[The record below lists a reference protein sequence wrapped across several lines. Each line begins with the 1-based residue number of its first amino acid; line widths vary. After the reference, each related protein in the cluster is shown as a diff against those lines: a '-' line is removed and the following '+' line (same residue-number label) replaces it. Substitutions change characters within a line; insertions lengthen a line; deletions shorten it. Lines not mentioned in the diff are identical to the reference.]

1 MTRVVI
7 RGFFS
12 RRLRAVLTGIAIA
25 LGVALMSGTY
35 ILTDTINQSFATI
48 FATSNR
54 NRDVVIVPHQALG
67 STAAVE
73 TQTIPASALAKVR
86 RVPGVAVAVGE
97 VFSQAT
103 LIGEGG
109 NRLNDKA
116 PSFVASLLPPR
127 FENFSA
133 VAGTLPDSATTV
145 GIDQA
150 TAQRYGLRPGQR
162 LRVAG
167 AVAAATYR
175 ISGILKFAGSASF
188 GGAGV
193 ALLTLPQAQ
202 RIAGEH
208 DAFDTIVVGATASV
222 SPATLRARIR
232 AVLPGTLDVNTG
244 AQEAATQTSDLES
257 RLGFLRTFLLIFAY
271 VSLFVGAFIIFNT
284 FSITVAQRTR
294 EFGLLRTL
302 GATRG
307 QILRSVIAEGVML
320 GLAGATVG
328 LLAGIGVAPAL
339 DQLFKAFG
347 ADLPDSGTVLE
358 VRTIWVSL
366 LAGTAV
372 TVLAGLLP
380 AIRASRVTPI
390 AALREGVGLEHQRQQ
405 SHRRRRIGIAVVA
418 LLVVV
423 RVAVEA
429 SSGAG
434 IVTILAIV
442 AIIVAVRV
450 PPVRRRI
457 RAGWNAI
464 IVALGRVLG
473 LAFAWRGITG
483 RLARDNT
490 LRHPGRTAVTA
501 AALMIGLA
509 LVSFVSIL
517 AAGTKASINSA
528 IDASFAGNLIIENA
542 ENASSSAGI
551 PAEIP
556 AALRSVRGVAQVTAI
571 AFTEGRVHGLGGTQ
585 TLTAVDPAT
594 FARMYHVDWDSG
606 TNATLGALGSTG
618 TVLNKTFA
626 SAHHYRVGETLSVL
640 TPSGGHV
647 RLTVRGIATDDVG
660 LLTDLTITLGL
671 ARSAFSQR
679 TDALDFVAYAPGAT
693 DAQVQPAVDRILSAR
708 FPQAKSQ
715 TASQFES
722 SEAAQVDSLLTFIY
736 VLLAL
741 SVIVSLFGIV
751 NTLVLSIYE
760 RTRELGMLRAIG
772 TTRAQVREMIRIE
785 SVITALIGGLLGIV
799 VGILLALILAAT
811 ALSGTGFV
819 IVVPLGTMVIL
830 FVAAGVAGL
839 AAAAWPARRA
849 AAVDILEALA
859 TQ

>member
-1 MTRVVI
+1 VTRVVV

-12 RRLRAVLTGIAIA
+12 RRLRAVLTGIAVA

-35 ILTDTINQSFATI
+35 ILTDTINQSFSSI
-48 FATSNR
+48 FSTSNA
-54 NRDVVIVPHQALG
+54 NRDVVIVPHEALG
-67 STAAVE
+67 SNAAVE
-73 TQTIPASALAKVR
+73 MQTIPTATLARVQ
-86 RVPGVAVAVGE
+86 RVPGVAVAAGE

-103 LIGEGG
+103 LLGEGG
-109 NRLNDKA
+109 NRLNTKA
-116 PSFVASLLPPR
+116 PSFVASRLPPR

-133 VAGTLPDSATTV
+133 VAGTLPDSGTTV

-202 RIAGEH
+202 RIAGER
-208 DAFDTIVVGATASV
+208 DGFDTIVVAATPPV

-232 AVLPGTLDVNTG
+232 AVLPATLDVNTG

-307 QILRSVIAEGVML
+307 QILGSVVAEGVML
-320 GLAGATVG
+320 GLGGALVG

-339 DQLFKAFG
+339 DDLFKAFG
-347 ADLPDSGTVLE
+347 ADLPDTGTVVE
-358 VRTIWVSL
+358 FRTIWVSL
-366 LAGTAV
+366 LAGTGV
-372 TVLAGLLP
+372 TVVAGLLP

-390 AALREGVGLEHQRQQ
+390 AALREGVGLER
-405 SHRRRRIGIAVVA
+405 SGRRRRGRIAV
-418 LLVVV
+418 
-423 RVAVEA
+423 
-429 SSGAG
+429 
-434 IVTILAIV
+434 AIV
-442 AIIVAVRV
+442 AILVVLRVVFAASRGAGLGLLVALVVIGVAIRT
-450 PPVRRRI
+450 PLLRRWI
-457 RAGWNAI
+457 GAGWYAI
-464 IVALGRVLG
+464 IVGLGRVLG
-473 LAFAWRGITG
+473 LAYAWRGITG

-490 LRHPGRTAVTA
+490 LRQPGRTAVTA

-528 IDASFAGNLIIENA
+528 IDSSFAGNLIIENG

-551 PAEIP
+551 PAQIP
-556 AALRSVRGVAQVTAI
+556 AALRSLSGVREVTAI

-585 TLTAVDPAT
+585 SLTAVDPAS
-594 FARMYHVDWDSG
+594 FAQMYRINWDSG
-606 TNATLGALGSTG
+606 SNATLATLGSSG
-618 TVLNKTFA
+618 AVLNKSFA
-626 SAHHYRVGETLSVL
+626 TAHHYRVGERLSVL

-647 RLTVRGIATDDVG
+647 ALRVRGIATDDAG
-660 LLTDLTITLGL
+660 LLADLTITLGL

-679 TDALDFVAYAPGAT
+679 TDALDFVAYAPGAS
-693 DAQVQPAVDRILSAR
+693 DAQVQPAVDRVLAAR

-715 TASQFES
+715 TATQFKS

-772 TTRAQVREMIRIE
+772 TTRGQVREMIRYE
-785 SVITALIGGLLGIV
+785 SVITALIGGVLGII
-799 VGILLALILAAT
+799 VGIGLALILGAT
-811 ALSGTGFV
+811 VLEGTDFV
-819 IVVPLGTMVIL
+819 VVVPVGTMIVL
-830 FVAAGVAGL
+830 FVLAGVAGIL
-839 AAAAWPARRA
+839 AAAWPARRA

>member
-1 MTRVVI
+1 VTRVVV

-12 RRLRAVLTGIAIA
+12 RRLRAVLTGIAVA

-35 ILTDTINQSFATI
+35 ILTDTINQSFSSI
-48 FATSNR
+48 FSTSNA
-54 NRDVVIVPHQALG
+54 NRDVVIVPHEALG
-67 STAAVE
+67 SNAAVE
-73 TQTIPASALAKVR
+73 MQTIPTATLARVQ
-86 RVPGVAVAVGE
+86 RVPGVAVAAGE

-103 LIGEGG
+103 LLGEGG
-109 NRLNDKA
+109 NRLNTKA
-116 PSFVASLLPPR
+116 PSFVASRLPPR

-133 VAGTLPDSATTV
+133 VAGTLPDSGTTV

-202 RIAGEH
+202 RIAGER
-208 DAFDTIVVGATASV
+208 DGFDTIVVAATPPV

-232 AVLPGTLDVNTG
+232 AVLPATLDVNTG

-307 QILRSVIAEGVML
+307 QILGSVVAEGVML
-320 GLAGATVG
+320 GLGGALVG

-339 DQLFKAFG
+339 DDLFKAFG

-358 VRTIWVSL
+358 FRTIWVSL

-372 TVLAGLLP
+372 TVVAGLLP

-390 AALREGVGLEHQRQQ
+390 AALREGVGLER
-405 SHRRRRIGIAVVA
+405 SGRRRRGRIAV
-418 LLVVV
+418 
-423 RVAVEA
+423 
-429 SSGAG
+429 
-434 IVTILAIV
+434 AIV
-442 AIIVAVRV
+442 AILVVLRVVFAASRGAGLGLLVALVVIGVAIRT
-450 PPVRRRI
+450 PLLRRWI
-457 RAGWNAI
+457 GAGWYAI
-464 IVALGRVLG
+464 IVGLGRVLG
-473 LAFAWRGITG
+473 LAYAWRGITG

-490 LRHPGRTAVTA
+490 LRQPGRTAVTA

-528 IDASFAGNLIIENA
+528 IDSSFAGNLIIENG

-551 PAEIP
+551 PAQIP
-556 AALRSVRGVAQVTAI
+556 AALRSLSGVREVTAI

-585 TLTAVDPAT
+585 SLTAVDPAS
-594 FARMYHVDWDSG
+594 FAQMYRINWDSG
-606 TNATLGALGSTG
+606 SNATLATLGSSG
-618 TVLNKTFA
+618 AVLNKSFA
-626 SAHHYRVGETLSVL
+626 TAHHYRVGERLSVL

-647 RLTVRGIATDDVG
+647 ALRVRGIATDDAG
-660 LLTDLTITLGL
+660 LLADLTITLGL

-679 TDALDFVAYAPGAT
+679 TDALDFVAYAPGAS
-693 DAQVQPAVDRILSAR
+693 DAQVQPAVDRVLAAR

-715 TASQFES
+715 TATQFKS

-772 TTRAQVREMIRIE
+772 TTRGQVREMIRYE
-785 SVITALIGGLLGIV
+785 SVITALIGGVLGII
-799 VGILLALILAAT
+799 VGIGLALILGAT
-811 ALSGTGFV
+811 VLEGTDFV
-819 IVVPLGTMVIL
+819 VVVPVGTMIVL
-830 FVAAGVAGL
+830 FVLAGVAGIL
-839 AAAAWPARRA
+839 AAAWPARRA

>member
-1 MTRVVI
+1 VTRVVV

-12 RRLRAVLTGIAIA
+12 RRLRAVLTGIAVA

-35 ILTDTINQSFATI
+35 ILTDTINQSFSSI
-48 FATSNR
+48 FSTSNA
-54 NRDVVIVPHQALG
+54 NRDVVIVPHEALG
-67 STAAVE
+67 SNAAVE
-73 TQTIPASALAKVR
+73 MQTIPTATLARVQ
-86 RVPGVAVAVGE
+86 RVPGVAVAAGE

-103 LIGEGG
+103 LLGEGG
-109 NRLNDKA
+109 NRLNTKA
-116 PSFVASLLPPR
+116 PSFVASRLPPR

-133 VAGTLPDSATTV
+133 VAGTLPDSGTTV

-202 RIAGEH
+202 RIAGER
-208 DAFDTIVVGATASV
+208 DGFDTIVVAATPPV

-232 AVLPGTLDVNTG
+232 AVLPATLDVNTG

-307 QILRSVIAEGVML
+307 QILGSVVAEGVML
-320 GLAGATVG
+320 GLGGALVG

-339 DQLFKAFG
+339 DDLFKAFG
-347 ADLPDSGTVLE
+347 ADLPDTGTVVE
-358 VRTIWVSL
+358 FRTIWVSL
-366 LAGTAV
+366 LAGTGV
-372 TVLAGLLP
+372 TVVAGLLP

-390 AALREGVGLEHQRQQ
+390 AALREGVGLER
-405 SHRRRRIGIAVVA
+405 SGRRRRGRIAV
-418 LLVVV
+418 
-423 RVAVEA
+423 
-429 SSGAG
+429 
-434 IVTILAIV
+434 AIV
-442 AIIVAVRV
+442 AILVVLRVVFAASRGAGLGLLVALVVIGVAIRT
-450 PPVRRRI
+450 PLLRRWI
-457 RAGWNAI
+457 GAGWYAI
-464 IVALGRVLG
+464 IVGLGRVLG

-490 LRHPGRTAVTA
+490 LRQPGRTAVTA

-528 IDASFAGNLIIENA
+528 IDSSFAGNLIIENG

-551 PAEIP
+551 PAQIP
-556 AALRSVRGVAQVTAI
+556 AALRSLSGVREVTAI

-585 TLTAVDPAT
+585 SLTAVDPAS
-594 FARMYHVDWDSG
+594 FAQMYRINWDSG
-606 TNATLGALGSTG
+606 SNATLATLGSSG
-618 TVLNKTFA
+618 AVLNKSFA
-626 SAHHYRVGETLSVL
+626 TAHHYRVGERLSVL

-647 RLTVRGIATDDVG
+647 ALRVRGIATDDAG
-660 LLTDLTITLGL
+660 LLADLTITLGL

-679 TDALDFVAYAPGAT
+679 TDALDFVAYAPGAS
-693 DAQVQPAVDRILSAR
+693 DAQVQPAVDRVLAAR

-715 TASQFES
+715 TATQFKS

-772 TTRAQVREMIRIE
+772 TTRGQVREMIRYE
-785 SVITALIGGLLGIV
+785 SVITALIGGVLGII
-799 VGILLALILAAT
+799 VGIGLALILGAT
-811 ALSGTGFV
+811 VLEGTDFV
-819 IVVPLGTMVIL
+819 VVVPVGTMIVL
-830 FVAAGVAGL
+830 FVLAGVAGIL
-839 AAAAWPARRA
+839 AAAWPARRA